1 MTEFVFKQFRKEDME
16 RHFNPGAV
24 VTDRERWTQERARK
38 SAETRARFKSLP
50 NVPYGSSPRQV
61 VDIFPAAGPQAP
73 VQLFIHG
80 GYWRSGSK
88 DDYSFLASVLAPAGA
103 TTVIMGYDLC
113 PSVTVTD
120 IVQQTRAAIAWT
132 YRHIAKY
139 GGDPAKI
146 YLCGH
151 SAGAHLAAM
160 AVAHDWE
167 RDGLPKHIIRG
178 AVLISGVYDLEPVLH
193 IGVKDEVRLDPE
205 TARKNSP
212 TLYPPMSIAP
222 LFIAVGGDEPAG
234 WRQMSLDFFNLC
246 RGRGI
251 DCQYLEVPGVHHF
264 SISMLLGSPDSPL
277 CRAIFKQMNLEI
289 SGQTP

>member
-1 MTEFVFKQFRKEDME
+1 MSEFVYRQFRKEDME
-16 RHFNPGAV
+16 LHFNPGAV
-24 VTDRERWTQERARK
+24 VTDRERWTEERARK
-38 SAETRARFKSLP
+38 SAEARAHFQSRP
-50 NVPYGSSPRQV
+50 DVPYGPSPRQV
-61 VDIFPAAGPQAP
+61 LDIFPSAATPAP

-103 TTVIMGYDLC
+103 TAVIMEYDLC
-113 PSVTVTD
+113 PSVSVAD
-120 IVQQTRAAIAWT
+120 IVRQTRAAICWT
-132 YRHIAKY
+132 YRHIAEY

-160 AVAHDWE
+160 ALAHDWE
-167 RDGLPKHIIRG
+167 RDSLPKHIIKG

-193 IGVKDEVRLDPE
+193 IGVKDEIRLDPE

-212 TLYPPMSIAP
+212 ALYPPLSTAP

-234 WRQMSLDFFNLC
+234 WRQMSLDFFSLC

-251 DCQYLEVPGVHHF
+251 DCRYLEVPGVHHF
-264 SISMLLGSPDSPL
+264 SISALLGDLRSPL
-277 CRAIFKQMNLEI
+277 GRAMLNQMNLSI
-289 SGQTP
+289 

>member
-1 MTEFVFKQFRKEDME
+1 ME
-16 RHFNPGAV
+16 LHFNPGAV
-24 VTDRERWTQERARK
+24 VTDRERWTEERAKR
-38 SAETRARFKSLP
+38 SAEARANFKSRA
-50 NVPYGSSPRQV
+50 NVPYGPSPRQI
-61 VDIFPAAGPQAP
+61 VDIFPAAAPHAP

-103 TTVIMGYDLC
+103 TAVIMEYDLC
-113 PSVTVTD
+113 PAVAVTD

-132 YRHIAKY
+132 YHHVAEY
-139 GGDPAKI
+139 GGDPEKI

-160 AVAHDWE
+160 ALAHDWE
-167 RDGLPKHIIRG
+167 RDSLPKHIIKG

-193 IGVKDEVRLDPE
+193 IGVKDEIRLDPE

-212 TLYPPMSIAP
+212 ALYPPLSTVPI
-222 LFIAVGGDEPAG
+222 FIAVGGDEPAG
-234 WRQMSLDFFNLC
+234 WRQMSSDFFNLC

-264 SISMLLGSPDSPL
+264 SISMLQGNPNSPL
-277 CRAIFKQMNLEI
+277 SRATLSQMGL
-289 SGQTP
+289 